1 MLLADNIS
9 IRFGDECVL
18 DRFSCHIE
26 KGSFACITGM
36 SGCGKTSLL
45 KSFLGLAPLA
55 EGSVRV
61 GEHVLDEQTCCAI
74 RRRVAYLPQDLALP
88 YETVGET
95 VKQVMKVGGVRNM
108 HSSMLLLRENLM
120 KLGLD
125 EELLDKR
132 VVEISG
138 GQRQRLMLAVLSLLD
153 REVWLLDEPT
163 AALDKTS
170 RDYVIEFL
178 LEQQRKG
185 KTIVAVSH
193 DPCFSSK
200 CSATIHLS

>member
-18 DRFSCHIE
+18 DHFSCHVE

-45 KSFLGLAPLA
+45 KSFLGLAPLS
-55 EGSVRV
+55 EGNIRV
-61 GEHVLDEQTCCAI
+61 GDYVLDEHTCGAI
-74 RRRVAYLPQDLALP
+74 RRCVAYLPQDLALP
-88 YETVGET
+88 YDTVGET
-95 VKQVMKVGGVRNM
+95 VRQVLRMGGMRYM
-108 HSSMLLLRENLM
+108 PQSETLLRDNLM

-125 EELLDKR
+125 DELLGKR
-132 VVEISG
+132 MVEISG
-138 GQRQRLMLAVLSLLD
+138 GQRQRLILAVLSLLD

-163 AALDKTS
+163 AALDKMS
-170 RDYVIEFL
+170 RDYVIDFL
-178 LEQQRKG
+178 QEQQRKG

-200 CSATIHLS
+200 CSVTIHLD

>member
-9 IRFGDECVL
+9 ISFGDECVL
-18 DRFSCHIE
+18 CNFSCHVE
-26 KGSFACITGM
+26 RGAFACIIGV

-45 KSFLGLAPLA
+45 KSFLGLTPLV
-55 EGSVRV
+55 GGRIRV
-61 GEHVLDEQTCCAI
+61 GESMLDEVTCSAI
-74 RRRVAYLPQDLALP
+74 RKQIAYLPQDLALP
-88 YETVGET
+88 YETVGDA
-95 VKQVMKVGGVRNM
+95 VRQVLKIDGLNM
-108 HSSMLLLRENLM
+108 YSATPLLCENLA
-120 KLGLD
+120 KLGLE

-132 VVEISG
+132 VAEISG

-163 AALDKTS
+163 AALDKAS

-178 LEQQRKG
+178 IEQQGRG

-193 DPCFSSK
+193 DSFFSSK
-200 CSATIHLS
+200 CSTIIPLS

>member
-9 IRFGDECVL
+9 ICFGDECVL
-18 DRFSCHIE
+18 DQFSCHIE

-55 EGSVRV
+55 EGSIRV
-61 GEHVLDEQTCCAI
+61 GEHVLDEHTCCAI
-74 RRRVAYLPQDLALP
+74 RRCVAYLPQDLALP
-88 YETVGET
+88 YDTVGEA
-95 VKQVMKVGGVRNM
+95 VRQVLKMGGVKYM
-108 HSSMLLLRENLM
+108 PSSVLLLRDNLM

-132 VVEISG
+132 MVEMSG

-163 AALDKTS
+163 AALDKVS
-170 RDYVIEFL
+170 RDYVIDFL

-193 DPCFSSK
+193 DPSFSSQ
-200 CSATIHLS
+200 CSVTIHLS

>member
-1 MLLADNIS
+1 MLLAENIL

-26 KGSFACITGM
+26 KGEFACITGL

-45 KSFLGLAPLA
+45 KSFLGLTPL
-55 EGSVRV
+55 EGGSIRV
-61 GEHVLDEQTCCAI
+61 GEYMMNEHTCSAI
-74 RRRVAYLPQDLALP
+74 RRNVVYLPQDLTLP
-88 YETVGET
+88 YETVDEAMR
-95 VKQVMKVGGVRNM
+95 QVLKTGGLKGVF
-108 HSSMLLLRENLM
+108 LPTPLLRENLT

-125 EELLDKR
+125 EELLSKR
-132 VVEISG
+132 LSEISG

-170 RDYVIEFL
+170 RDYVIDFL
-178 LEQQRKG
+178 IEQQHRG

-193 DPCFSSK
+193 DSSFAAR
-200 CSATIHLS
+200 CSVTIHLK